1 MLIGSYMAPSALC
14 RSVQSYHSRRA
25 RGHCWGSTGCR
36 ETLEVCEAR
45 GTRQALCQCYG
56 SLAQLRK
63 KERLRNQQVH
73 SGRRQLEQKPIVKFY
88 LIKQIK
94 RGATRTYRVTKPIL
108 SNCLHGSKTSLTGIT
123 SNTYKSATISKPQ
136 FQEFGNKYLLTGQPT
151 HTVSKIK
158 ILNVTMKKTSS

>member
-1 MLIGSYMAPSALC
+1 M
-14 RSVQSYHSRRA
+14 
-25 RGHCWGSTGCR
+25 
-36 ETLEVCEAR
+36 
-45 GTRQALCQCYG
+45 
-56 SLAQLRK
+56 
-63 KERLRNQQVH
+63 H

-158 ILNVTMKKTSS
+158 ILNVTMKKTSRELNQLNQQQNKITDDKLFSLTYCPSLSSVCAGASPFHR